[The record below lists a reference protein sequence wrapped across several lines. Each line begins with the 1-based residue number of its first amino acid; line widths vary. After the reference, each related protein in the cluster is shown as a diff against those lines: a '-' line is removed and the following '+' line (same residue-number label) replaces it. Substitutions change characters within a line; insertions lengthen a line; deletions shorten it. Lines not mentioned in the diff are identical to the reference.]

1 METIREQVEKIA
13 SEICDNY
20 CKYPNEPGHEDDPDW
35 LFREGIPCDNCPM
48 NRLL

>member
-20 CKYPNEPGHEDDPDW
+20 CKYQNERHEDDPDW